1 VVVSCVKVAQTVG
14 QAPDGEGEARQ
25 LLRRALGILRRL
37 DADGLLHGPQRQW
50 IDAVE
55 AMIAGGK

>member
-1 VVVSCVKVAQTVG
+1 VVVSCVNVVRVVG
-14 QAPDGEGEARQ
+14 QTPGGEGEARQ

-50 IDAVE
+50 IDAIE
-55 AMIAGGK
+55 AKLAGGK